1 MTETTYARLFPG
13 GPIVKHPEGAPL
25 PLVKSRALK
34 RAERS
39 RYEPHVGKKQLA
51 KLNQNNQ

>member
-13 GPIVKHPEGAPL
+13 GPIVKHPQGAPL
-25 PLVKSRALK
+25 PLVKSRALQ

-39 RYEPHVGKKQLA
+39 RYEPHVGMKQLA
-51 KLNQNNQ
+51 KLNQN